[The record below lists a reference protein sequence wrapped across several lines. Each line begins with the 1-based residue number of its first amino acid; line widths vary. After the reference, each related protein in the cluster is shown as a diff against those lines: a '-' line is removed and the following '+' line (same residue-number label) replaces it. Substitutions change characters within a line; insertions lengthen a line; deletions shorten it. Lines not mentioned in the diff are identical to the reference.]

1 MNERSYPISPIP
13 GVGAV
18 VVGSDGVLL
27 VRRDK
32 EPGKGLWSIPGGAV
46 EVGETQKDALRR
58 EVEEETGV
66 ICEVVDLIGTA
77 DVILTD
83 SENNVEFHYLLNH
96 YLVKALTK
104 DIRQESPEAEVQW
117 FSLENLPISEM
128 PKEVHEI
135 IFGVREKIESLM
147 MIGS

>member
-1 MNERSYPISPIP
+1 MNKRSYPKSPIP

-135 IFGVREKIESLM
+135 IFGVREKIESLV